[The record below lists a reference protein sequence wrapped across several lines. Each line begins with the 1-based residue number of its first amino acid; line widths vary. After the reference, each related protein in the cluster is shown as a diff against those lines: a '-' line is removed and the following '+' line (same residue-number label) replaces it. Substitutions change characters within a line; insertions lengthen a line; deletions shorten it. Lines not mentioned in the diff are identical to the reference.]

1 MDKLAT
7 TYLLQTLEM
16 MEQNFMSQMRA
27 VKGLILAANAPK
39 DVDEKPQNSVQ
50 SAQTQREFETRLGAW
65 LEDNAGMEFGET
77 NGIEHLSTSK
87 EPDA

>member
-7 TYLLQTLEM
+7 AYLLQTLEM
-16 MEQNFMSQMRA
+16 MEQNFMSQIRA

-39 DVDEKPQNSVQ
+39 DVDGKPETGVQ
-50 SAQTQREFETRLGAW
+50 SAKNQRDFESRLGAW